1 MALSAEI
8 KDLLYIAGLVAAV
21 SGSHFMT
28 RAKIMVLEERM
39 KGYGRTT
46 DRIFDTLERIEKKL
60 DDKADK

>member
-46 DRIFDTLERIEKKL
+46 DRIFDTLEKKL

>member
-1 MALSAEI
+1 MLSAEL
-8 KDLLYIAGLVAAV
+8 KDLLYLVGLVATV

-39 KGYGRTT
+39 KGYSKAT
-46 DRIFDTLERIEKKL
+46 DRIFDSLERIEKKL

>member
-1 MALSAEI
+1 MISAEI

-39 KGYGRTT
+39 KGYGKVT

-60 DDKADK
+60 DEKVDK